1 MATCG
6 RRSVHNSV
14 ALRRI
19 PSARIVSSVKG
30 AAVVIP
36 AHAGIEGSERYCDNL
51 ATELAGWRTK
61 FDDVVRKFDRA
72 DTGDKSKVYPH
83 VNELHMI
90 LEEFEDRIRQVKPSC
105 ATGGEPE
112 KFEFEVKFTGFRP
125 IYRDV
130 WQNVSPGDI
139 GG

>member
-1 MATCG
+1 M
-6 RRSVHNSV
+6 
-14 ALRRI
+14 
-19 PSARIVSSVKG
+19 
-30 AAVVIP
+30 
-36 AHAGIEGSERYCDNL
+36 EFERYCDNL
-51 ATELAGWRTK
+51 ATELAGWRAK

-90 LEEFEDRIRQVKPSC
+90 LEEFEDRIRQVKSSC
-105 ATGGEPE
+105 ATGVEPE
-112 KFEFEVKFTGFRP
+112 KFEFGEKFTGFKP

-130 WQNVSPGDI
+130 WQDVSPGDI